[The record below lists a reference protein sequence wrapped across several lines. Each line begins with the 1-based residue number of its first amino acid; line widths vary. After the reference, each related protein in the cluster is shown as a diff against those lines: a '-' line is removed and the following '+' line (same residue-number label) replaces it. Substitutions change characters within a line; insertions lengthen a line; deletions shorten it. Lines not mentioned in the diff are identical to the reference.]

1 MIECSCGEL
10 DTGDA
15 FQVFARTPEDLN
27 SGTAV
32 LKSSIVDVHRDISPE
47 NEQTVTSKK
56 FQEFIDQLK
65 KDYAGEMLFKLGTES
80 VAYGLIFS
88 NH

>member
-1 MIECSCGEL
+1 M
-10 DTGDA
+10 
-15 FQVFARTPEDLN
+15 FARTPEDLN

-56 FQEFIDQLK
+56 FQEFIAQLK
-65 KDYAGEMLFKLGTES
+65 KDYAGEMLFQLGTEL
-80 VAYGLIFS
+80 VAYYGLIFPYP
-88 NH
+88 

>member
-1 MIECSCGEL
+1 M
-10 DTGDA
+10 
-15 FQVFARTPEDLN
+15 FARTPEDLN

-32 LKSSIVDVHRDISPE
+32 LKCSIVDVHRDILPD

-65 KDYAGEMLFKLGTES
+65 KDYAGEMLFKLGTEL
-80 VAYGLIFS
+80 VAYYRLIFRYP
-88 NH
+88 